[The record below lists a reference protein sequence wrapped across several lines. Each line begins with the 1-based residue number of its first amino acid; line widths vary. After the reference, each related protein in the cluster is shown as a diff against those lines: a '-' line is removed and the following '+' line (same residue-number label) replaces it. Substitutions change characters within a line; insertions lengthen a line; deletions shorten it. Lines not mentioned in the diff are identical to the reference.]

1 MFFGEYHYQ
10 LDEKSRLRIPSK
22 LKASLSKEYIITKGI
37 NNSLFIFGKE
47 FFESEFL
54 AKLTSVP
61 TFSVSGQKPIRA
73 LLSSSFE
80 VAEDSQGRFLLP
92 STLKDFA
99 KISKNVVFIGV
110 GNRIEVWS
118 EENWNEY
125 NNEDGKTFDEMVES
139 LSEFNI

>member
-22 LKASLSKEYIITKGI
+22 LKTESKEYVITKGT
-37 NNSLFIFGKE
+37 NNCLFVFSKPY
-47 FFESEFL
+47 FENEFL
-54 AKLTSVP
+54 SKLASVP
-61 TFSVSGQKPIRA
+61 TFSVSGQKPVRA

-92 STLKDFA
+92 ATLKDFA
-99 KISKNVVFIGV
+99 KISKNIVFIGV
-110 GNRIEVWS
+110 GNRIEIWS

-125 NNEDGKTFDEMVES
+125 NDEDGKTFDNILES
-139 LSEFNI
+139 LSGFDI